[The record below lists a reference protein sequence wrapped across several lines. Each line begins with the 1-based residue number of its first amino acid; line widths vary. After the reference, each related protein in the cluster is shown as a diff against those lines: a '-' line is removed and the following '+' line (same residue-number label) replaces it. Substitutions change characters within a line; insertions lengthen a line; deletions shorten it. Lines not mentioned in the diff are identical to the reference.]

1 MTSLLPYQLN
11 LIASGARPMPFWTSG
26 RRMGKSWQAEL
37 VREYCERHGIK
48 VIETNKYGIND
59 KEATA
64 AWHDEYPESWVT
76 QKFTY
81 DSKPIWF
88 GFDLAALGD

>member
-37 VREYCERHGIK
+37 VREYCERHGIN
-48 VIETNKYGIND
+48 VIEISKDGIRDADGELISFDEWSD
-59 KEATA
+59 K
-64 AWHDEYPESWVT
+64 
-76 QKFTY
+76 K
-81 DSKPIWF
+81 
-88 GFDLAALGD
+88 